1 MTRAS
6 ESLMR
11 TFEAQRAQMTAG
23 EQTLLLAMIS
33 QLAATEQ
40 VVEEIRA
47 LRETVKRTA
56 GWS

>member
-1 MTRAS
+1 
-6 ESLMR
+6 MR